1 MKHVSMK
8 IFFLRARLIRTPR
21 LVLGRCLCVFAVNMW
36 VEARGDS
43 WEGTK

>member
-1 MKHVSMK
+1 MSKMF
-8 IFFLRARLIRTPR
+8 FFLRARLIRTPR
-21 LVLGRCLCVFAVNMW
+21 LVLSRYLCVFAVNMW